1 MKAIILQDLNEALSL
16 HETVKPTIKPNEVL
30 VAVNAAA
37 LNHRDLWIQK
47 GQYAGIRFPIIL
59 GSDGS
64 GIVSE
69 IGANVDKS
77 WLNKEVVIN
86 AGMNWGNNRRVQAKD
101 YVILGTPHDGTFAEY
116 VKVDARLLY
125 EKPKHLN
132 FEQAAAFP
140 LAGLTAFRATL
151 KRAQVQAQESVL
163 ITGIGGGVALFAL
176 QFAVAKGCHVF
187 VSSGDDEKIQKA
199 IQLGA
204 KGGVNYKNA
213 NWYKELKAMSGGF
226 DAIIDSSGGDTF
238 SKLVD
243 LAKPAG
249 RIAMYGA
256 TLGAFNSGTPAKIFW
271 KQLDILGSTM
281 GSDAEFGEMVSFIN
295 EHKII
300 PVVDEVFSLADAQL
314 ALNKMGNGKQ
324 FGKIVLSIKA

>member
-1 MKAIILQDLNEALSL
+1 MKAIILQDLNEPLSM
-16 HETVKPTIKPNEVL
+16 HETVKPTIEPNEVL
-30 VAVNAAA
+30 VALNAAA

-86 AGMNWGNNRRVQAKD
+86 AGMNWGNNPRVQAKD

-187 VSSGDDEKIQKA
+187 VSSGDDEKIRKA

-204 KGGVNYKNA
+204 KGGVNYKDP
-213 NWYKELKAMSGGF
+213 NWAKNQGRAHGS
-226 DAIIDSSGGDTF
+226 I
-238 SKLVD
+238 VD
-243 LAKPAG
+243 DFVEQFPNFL
-249 RIAMYGA
+249 I
-256 TLGAFNSGTPAKIFW
+256 PAK
-271 KQLDILGSTM
+271 
-281 GSDAEFGEMVSFIN
+281 
-295 EHKII
+295 
-300 PVVDEVFSLADAQL
+300 
-314 ALNKMGNGKQ
+314 KQ
-324 FGKIVLSIKA
+324 FGHFLRIGRKIEEWIGGQLLSGDLQGHRNTRRFGL